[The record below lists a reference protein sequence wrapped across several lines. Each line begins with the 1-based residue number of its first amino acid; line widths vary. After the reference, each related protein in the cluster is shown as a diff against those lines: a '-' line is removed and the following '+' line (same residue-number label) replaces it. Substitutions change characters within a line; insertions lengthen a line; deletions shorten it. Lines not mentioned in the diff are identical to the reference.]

1 MNRVAI
7 YPGSFDPI
15 TNGHLSLLR
24 RGLQIF
30 DKIIVAIAIN
40 PEKKPLFSLEER
52 IEILSSVLKDYPRVE
67 IDHFQ
72 GLLVEYVQAM
82 ETNIILRGLR
92 ALSDFEYEFQLALM
106 NRKLSR
112 KVQTVFMMTDY
123 KWFYISSTII
133 KEAASLGGNI
143 DGLVPELVNQR
154 LKEKFGFSHSFPA
167 GSPGKNKFNASNPD
181 RPSGKKRAGDK
192 QRGG

>member
-1 MNRVAI
+1 MSRVAI

-52 IEILSSVLKDYPRVE
+52 IDILKMVLKDYPRIQV
-67 IDHFQ
+67 DHFQ
-72 GLLVEYVQAM
+72 GLLVDYVRRQ
-82 ETNIILRGLR
+82 ETNIVLRGLR
-92 ALSDFEYEFQLALM
+92 AMSDFEYEFQLALM
-106 NRKLSR
+106 NRKLTQ
-112 KVQTVFMMTDY
+112 KVETVFMMTDY
-123 KWFYISSTII
+123 RWFYISSTII

-143 DGLVPELVNQR
+143 DGLVPEFVNQR
-154 LKEKFGFSHSFPA
+154 LREKFGFPPKSSANNHTKSNNRL
-167 GSPGKNKFNASNPD
+167 KNFARNSRQKEIW
-181 RPSGKKRAGDK
+181 G
-192 QRGG
+192 

>member
-1 MNRVAI
+1 MSRVAI

-30 DKIIVAIAIN
+30 DKIIVSIAIN

-52 IEILSSVLKDYPRVE
+52 VDILKAVLKDYPRVQ

-72 GLLVEYVQAM
+72 GLLVDYVQKQ
-82 ETNIILRGLR
+82 ETNIVLRGLR
-92 ALSDFEYEFQLALM
+92 AMSDFEYEFQLALM
-106 NRKLSR
+106 NRKLTQ
-112 KVQTVFMMTDY
+112 KVETVFMMTDY
-123 KWFYISSTII
+123 RWFYISSTII

-143 DGLVPELVNQR
+143 DGLVPEIVSQR
-154 LKEKFGFSHSFPA
+154 LREKFGFPPKSAANSHTKPNNRL
-167 GSPGKNKFNASNPD
+167 KNFARNS
-181 RPSGKKRAGDK
+181 SKKEIWG
-192 QRGG
+192 

>member
-1 MNRVAI
+1 MEMSRVAV

-30 DKIIVAIAIN
+30 DKIIVAIAVN
-40 PEKKPLFSLEER
+40 PNKKPLFTLEER
-52 IEILSSVLKDYPRVE
+52 MDILRAVLKDYSRVE

-72 GLLVEYVQAM
+72 GLLVDYVQQK

-92 ALSDFEYEFQLALM
+92 ALSDFEYEFQMALM

-123 KWFYISSTII
+123 QWFYISSTII

-143 DGLVPELVNQR
+143 EGLVPEIVYQKLR
-154 LKEKFGFSHSFPA
+154 EKFGLPPKRSNNNA
-167 GSPGKNKFNASNPD
+167 KTASNHT
-181 RPSGKKRAGDK
+181 S
-192 QRGG
+192 

>member
-1 MNRVAI
+1 MSRCAI
-7 YPGSFDPI
+7 YPGSFDPV

-30 DKIIVAIAIN
+30 DKIIVAIAVN
-40 PEKKPLFSLEER
+40 PEKKPLFTLEER
-52 IEILSSVLKDYPRVE
+52 LDMLQQVLKDYSRVQ

-72 GLLVEYVQAM
+72 GLLVDYVERQGA
-82 ETNIILRGLR
+82 NIVLRGLR

-106 NRKLSR
+106 NRKLNR

-133 KEAASLGGNI
+133 KEAAALNGNI
-143 DGLVPELVNQR
+143 NGLVPEIVNQR
-154 LKEKFGFSHSFPA
+154 LKEKFGYALPNEPA
-167 GSPGKNKFNASNPD
+167 SNNRNSKNPGKSSDIK
-181 RPSGKKRAGDK
+181 GIWE
-192 QRGG
+192 

>member
-1 MNRVAI
+1 MSRVAI

-40 PEKKPLFSLEER
+40 PEKKPLFTLEER
-52 IEILSSVLKDYPRVE
+52 VDILTAVLKEYPRVQ

-72 GLLVEYVQAM
+72 GLLVDYVQRQ
-82 ETNIILRGLR
+82 ESNVVLRGLR
-92 ALSDFEYEFQLALM
+92 ALSDFEYEFQMALM
-106 NRKLSR
+106 NRRLSQ

-133 KEAASLGGNI
+133 KEAACLGGNVE
-143 DGLVPELVNQR
+143 GLVPDLVNQR
-154 LKEKFGFSHSFPA
+154 LKEKFGFCQTAPARGARKNSPA
-167 GSPGKNKFNASNPD
+167 GKKGMSPS
-181 RPSGKKRAGDK
+181 KKKSVLEID
-192 QRGG
+192 

>member
-1 MNRVAI
+1 MSHVAI

-30 DKIIVAIAIN
+30 DKIIVAIAVN
-40 PEKKPLFSLEER
+40 PNKKPLFTLEER
-52 IEILSSVLKDYPRVE
+52 LDILNQVLKDYPRVE

-72 GLLVEYVQAM
+72 GLLVDYVQRK
-82 ETNIILRGLR
+82 ETNVILRGLR
-92 ALSDFEYEFQLALM
+92 ALSDFEYEFQMALM

-123 KWFYISSTII
+123 QWFYISSTII
-133 KEAASLGGNI
+133 KEAGSLSGNI
-143 DGLVPELVNQR
+143 EGLVPEIVVHKLR
-154 LKEKFGFSHSFPA
+154 EKFGLPPKPNHNK
-167 GSPGKNKFNASNPD
+167 GKND
-181 RPSGKKRAGDK
+181 SGPIAPVRSEGAGFIWE
-192 QRGG
+192 

>member
-1 MNRVAI
+1 MSRVAI

-40 PEKKPLFSLEER
+40 PEKKPLFTLEER
-52 IEILSSVLKDYPRVE
+52 IEILSVILKDYPRVQ

-72 GLLVEYVQAM
+72 GLLVDYVQKQ

-143 DGLVPELVNQR
+143 DGLVPEIVHQR
-154 LKEKFGFSHSFPA
+154 LREKFGFSQTLPANVQLKTNNSSGHSIRR
-167 GSPGKNKFNASNPD
+167 S
-181 RPSGKKRAGDK
+181 RKKEIWE
-192 QRGG
+192 

>member
-1 MNRVAI
+1 MSRVAV

-40 PEKKPLFSLEER
+40 PEKKPLFTLEER
-52 IEILSSVLKDYPRVE
+52 IEILSAVLKDYPRVQ

-72 GLLVEYVQAM
+72 GLLVEYVQKQ

-143 DGLVPELVNQR
+143 DGLVPEIVNQR
-154 LKEKFGFSHSFPA
+154 LKEKFGFVQ
-167 GSPGKNKFNASNPD
+167 SPQVKGQAKTNQVNGNSRRKS
-181 RPSGKKRAGDK
+181 RKKEIWE
-192 QRGG
+192 

>member
-1 MNRVAI
+1 MSRVAI

-30 DKIIVAIAIN
+30 DKIVIAIAIN
-40 PEKKPLFSLEER
+40 PSKKPLFSLEER
-52 IEILSSVLKDYPRVE
+52 VDILKAVLKDYSRIE

-72 GLLVEYVQAM
+72 GLLVDYVQRR
-82 ETNIILRGLR
+82 ETNIVLRGLR
-92 ALSDFEYEFQLALM
+92 ALSDFEYEFQYSLI
-106 NRKLSR
+106 NRKLNQ
-112 KVQTVFMMTDY
+112 KVEMVFMMTDY

-143 DGLVPELVNQR
+143 DGLVPEVVNQR
-154 LKEKFGFSHSFPA
+154 LREKYGFPPKAQVNNHSKIGDGLKPHGRNSRKKEIWG
-167 GSPGKNKFNASNPD
+167 
-181 RPSGKKRAGDK
+181 
-192 QRGG
+192 

>member
-1 MNRVAI
+1 MGRCAI

-30 DKIIVAIAIN
+30 DKIIVAIAVN
-40 PEKKPLFSLEER
+40 PEKKPLFTLDER
-52 IEILSSVLKDYPRVE
+52 LDMLRLVLKDYPRVQ

-72 GLLVEYVQAM
+72 GLLVDYVENQG
-82 ETNIILRGLR
+82 TNIVLRGLR

-106 NRKLSR
+106 NRKLNR

-133 KEAASLGGNI
+133 KEAAALNGNVN
-143 DGLVPELVNQR
+143 GLVPEIVNQR
-154 LKEKFGFSHSFPA
+154 LKIKFGFEPTANNHSAPRNHKTPA
-167 GSPGKNKFNASNPD
+167 KNSLP
-181 RPSGKKRAGDK
+181 REIWE
-192 QRGG
+192 

>member
-1 MNRVAI
+1 MGRVAI

-30 DKIIVAIAIN
+30 DKIIIAIAVN
-40 PEKKPLFSLEER
+40 PEKKPLFTLEER
-52 IEILSSVLKDYPRVE
+52 IDILKIVLKDYSRVK

-72 GLLVEYVQAM
+72 GLLVDYAQKQESNVV
-82 ETNIILRGLR
+82 LRGLR
-92 ALSDFEYEFQLALM
+92 ALSDFEFEFQMALM
-106 NRKLSR
+106 NRRLTQ

-133 KEAASLGGNI
+133 KEAACLGGNVE
-143 DGLVPELVNQR
+143 GLVPEIVNLR
-154 LKEKFGFSHSFPA
+154 LKEKFGFTSTSTKRTQKNIN
-167 GSPGKNKFNASNPD
+167 GRKSPIPRPPKNAK
-181 RPSGKKRAGDK
+181 
-192 QRGG
+192 

>member
-1 MNRVAI
+1 MERVAI

-30 DKIIVAIAIN
+30 DKVIVAIAIN
-40 PEKKPLFSLEER
+40 PEKKPLFTLEER
-52 IEILSSVLKDYPRVE
+52 IDILTMVLKDYPRAK

-72 GLLVEYVQAM
+72 GLLVDYVQQQG
-82 ETNIILRGLR
+82 TNIILRGLR

-143 DGLVPELVNQR
+143 DGLVPEVVKQR
-154 LKEKFGFSHSFPA
+154 LREKFGFSPISPA
-167 GSPGKNKFNASNPD
+167 NNHLKSNNVSINSRNKS
-181 RPSGKKRAGDK
+181 RKKEIWE
-192 QRGG
+192 